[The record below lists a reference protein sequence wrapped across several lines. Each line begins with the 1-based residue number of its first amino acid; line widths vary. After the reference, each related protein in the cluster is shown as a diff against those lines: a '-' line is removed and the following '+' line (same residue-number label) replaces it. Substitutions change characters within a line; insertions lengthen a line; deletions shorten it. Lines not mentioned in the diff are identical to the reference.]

1 MASLNSTL
9 CGVCEYQHV
18 TTDAIFW
25 CPECDEGLCSTCFKC
40 HNASKSTRNH
50 QVISVDNYRQLP
62 SFVAS
67 VQQYCSDHDKKYQL
81 YCLQHEIP
89 CCLVCVSTSHKRCDL
104 TALDEIV
111 KTSKTSAL
119 FDNLEQTL
127 GDLKGNLKRII
138 EDREN
143 NLSKVQQSRDKIQSE
158 IKTMR
163 DKLNKHLDS
172 IEQKTLQYL
181 GDIEKGV
188 NSELRCIQT
197 KLLDHTKTVEGLQ
210 TNISA
215 IKKYASELQAFVGMK
230 RMETDIEHEEKFIE
244 SLLEDGSLQQ
254 VDIDFK
260 ENQKLTDIF
269 SIADCGKI
277 SRIASSPTVAVKLEK
292 NKQAQFLV
300 ALSVEK
306 KTINDINLSSH
317 RKLKIPEL
325 NNPSM
330 FTGCT
335 ITPTGK
341 IVLVDWNYHNVF
353 ILSENE
359 SLECKINVFSHP
371 VGVTCIDDK
380 TIAITHNFSYGPNKI
395 ETINIFSK
403 QTEKEIRSSNYCYG
417 ITNEQGRIIYCSS
430 GKGIQSVDFSGN
442 DNSTIVKIPKMS
454 DWNYVTVS
462 GGQLYHTNP
471 STDTVTCYTITGEK
485 IWEYSDK
492 SFLKNIG
499 GVTTDKDAN
508 VYVASY
514 GNNSIVVISQDGKH
528 ARRLIG
534 GEGGLS
540 QPWGIYLDKTRN
552 NLLISCNNGDVH
564 MYKVS

>member
-1 MASLNSTL
+1 MASLHSTL
-9 CGVCEYQHV
+9 CGVCASQHV
-18 TTDAIFW
+18 TTDATFW
-25 CPECDEGLCSTCFKC
+25 CPECDEGLCSTCLKY
-40 HNASKSTRNH
+40 HNAVKSSRNH
-50 QVISVDNYRQLP
+50 EVIPVDNYRQLP

-81 YCLQHEIP
+81 YCLQHESP
-89 CCLVCVSTSHKRCDL
+89 CCPHCVTTTHKTCNL

-119 FDNLEQTL
+119 FDNLEQSL
-127 GDLKGNLKRII
+127 EDLKGNLKRII
-138 EDREN
+138 DDREKN
-143 NLSKVQQSRDKIQSE
+143 VSKVQQSREKIQSE

-163 DKLNKHLDS
+163 DKINKQLDS
-172 IEQKTLQYL
+172 IEQKILQDL
-181 GDIEKGV
+181 GDVEKGV
-188 NSELRCIQT
+188 NSELRFIQT
-197 KLLDHTKTVEGLQ
+197 KLLDHTKTVEELQ
-210 TNISA
+210 TNFSA

-230 RMETDIEHEEKFIE
+230 KIETDIEHEEKFIE
-244 SLLEDGSLQQ
+244 SLLEDDSLQQ
-254 VDIDFK
+254 VDIVFK

-269 SIADCGKI
+269 SIADYGKI
-277 SRIASSPTVAVKLEK
+277 SRIASSQIVAVKLEK

-300 ALSVEK
+300 KPSVEK
-306 KTINDINLSSH
+306 KRINDINLSLH

-325 NNPSM
+325 NILSM

-341 IVLVDWNYHNVF
+341 IVLVDWNHHNVF

-359 SLECKINVFSHP
+359 SLECKINVSNQP
-371 VGVTCIDDK
+371 VDVTCIDDK
-380 TIAITHNFSYGPNKI
+380 TIAITFNYTYGPYKI
-395 ETINIFSK
+395 ETINISSK
-403 QTEKEIRSSNYCYG
+403 QKEKEIETSNCCYG
-417 ITNEQGRIIYCSS
+417 ITNEQGRLVFYSL
-430 GKGIQSVDFSGN
+430 GKGIQSVDFSGK
-442 DNSTIVKIPKMS
+442 DHSTIVKEPKMS

-462 GGQLYHTNP
+462 GGKLYHTNR
-471 STDTVTCYTITGEK
+471 STDTVTCYTITGEQ

-492 SFLKNIG
+492 SFLKNIC

-514 GNNSIVVISQDGKH
+514 GNHSIVVISQDGKH

-534 GEGGLS
+534 REDGLS

-552 NLLISCNNGDVH
+552 NLLIACYNGDVH